1 MSNVENGQINSSVSS
16 KKLTNRQKFNYFL
29 DCDDEQKY
37 YLQRAKRYWD
47 NKVAWGFA
55 TNQDVEKYMK
65 IHEIILQK
73 IVSYGNYSYHFL
85 DQWNELKVGCKK
97 HIMDWNLYSTRCF
110 PPISRTSFWRRM
122 TPPKETDTSEMKIL
136 LQQERIKELEQ
147 PRKTLK
153 QKTDEEIAR
162 WKEKL
167 VKEAPMKVLILG
179 SASQTTFDMK
189 KLQLIQ
195 VKQCHIDNLLKK
207 SKQQDEIKSID
218 INNTHLSINS
228 SDKSTD
234 KP

>member
-1 MSNVENGQINSSVSS
+1 MSNVENEQINSSASS

-29 DCDDEQKY
+29 DCEEEQKY
-37 YLQRAKRYWD
+37 YLQQAKRAWEY
-47 NKVAWGFA
+47 KVKWGFA

-73 IVSYGNYSYHFL
+73 IVAYGNYSYHFL

-122 TPPKETDTSEMKIL
+122 TPPKETDTSEIKIL

-153 QKTDEEIAR
+153 QSADEEIAR
-162 WKEKL
+162 WKQKL
-167 VKEAPMKVLILG
+167 AKEAQMKVLIL
-179 SASQTTFDMK
+179 
-189 KLQLIQ
+189 
-195 VKQCHIDNLLKK
+195 
-207 SKQQDEIKSID
+207 
-218 INNTHLSINS
+218 
-228 SDKSTD
+228 
-234 KP
+234 